1 MENINYQKKQVTLN
15 EMILFLWQK
24 KIKISTFTL
33 LISLISLLVALNLS
47 DVYRSEAVLAPTE
60 DSKNANDLSQFS
72 GLANLTGINLLSNN
86 GSRLTQ
92 GIEIMNSLSF
102 FESLMSKNNLFFEFL
117 APKGWDPKNNK
128 LQINS
133 DFFDENKNTWVYS
146 GGFSKNG
153 KPSIQYA
160 HREFLKKFSVKQNNR
175 SGLVALHVE
184 HFSPFIAQKIAIL
197 SIEEINSIIR
207 MRDIEIAKNSIKY
220 LEIELENLQT
230 IEVRSGIY
238 RLIQKQ
244 IETIAIANATPEYVF
259 TTLSAPTSPELK
271 IRHSS
276 SQIILTSTILA
287 FIFICSFYLIRKFYL
302 AN

>member
-1 MENINYQKKQVTLN
+1 M
-15 EMILFLWQK
+15 
-24 KIKISTFTL
+24 
-33 LISLISLLVALNLS
+33 
-47 DVYRSEAVLAPTE
+47 
-60 DSKNANDLSQFS
+60 
-72 GLANLTGINLLSNN
+72 
-86 GSRLTQ
+86 
-92 GIEIMNSLSF
+92 
-102 FESLMSKNNLFFEFL
+102 
-117 APKGWDPKNNK
+117 
-128 LQINS
+128 
-133 DFFDENKNTWVYS
+133 
-146 GGFSKNG
+146 
-153 KPSIQYA
+153 
-160 HREFLKKFSVKQNNR
+160 
-175 SGLVALHVE
+175 E

-244 IETIAIANATPEYVF
+244 IETIANANATPEYVF

>member
-1 MENINYQKKQVTLN
+1 
-15 EMILFLWQK
+15 MILFLWQK

>member
-197 SIEEINSIIR
+197 
-207 MRDIEIAKNSIKY
+207 
-220 LEIELENLQT
+220 
-230 IEVRSGIY
+230 V
-238 RLIQKQ
+238 
-244 IETIAIANATPEYVF
+244 
-259 TTLSAPTSPELK
+259 
-271 IRHSS
+271 
-276 SQIILTSTILA
+276 
-287 FIFICSFYLIRKFYL
+287 
-302 AN
+302 